1 MTDFSGDE
9 EKKNILSRRKTL
21 KIGVHAFFKHNN
33 STETSVA
40 KEVHHVKTL
49 DGCGKGGGGG
59 RWATVVDGWWP
70 SRPWQSGRRLKTHKQ
85 DQLRYPILDVL
96 KRKKPPGSSRS

>member
-1 MTDFSGDE
+1 MPT
-9 EKKNILSRRKTL
+9 
-21 KIGVHAFFKHNN
+21 FFKHNN
-33 STETSVA
+33 STETTVA
-40 KEVHHVKTL
+40 KEVHHVKHL
-49 DGCGKGGGGG
+49 MAAERGG
-59 RWATVVDGWWP
+59 RQGATVVDGWWP